1 MERNSINSI
10 YPNFDLAVN
19 PKSLSRV
26 DMLAPVCYQ
35 GEGFVP
41 LGDFPRLRAESGK
54 VEPSDGFDC
63 LISGKNFGDK
73 PLLKIRIHGGM
84 HLVCQRCLQPLALSL
99 DIQKTY
105 VFLKTEEQADH
116 FPLDR
121 DDEEAM
127 VQSSEFD
134 LFAALEDE
142 VLLALPHAPK
152 HPDGKCQLDHSNVTP
167 DKPNPFKVLKNLKK

>member
-1 MERNSINSI
+1 MRER
-10 YPNFDLAVN
+10 PNARTNGFLPGASWHVERFHRPSCSDIN
-19 PKSLSRV
+19 PKSLSLV

-73 PLLKIRIHGGM
+73 PLLKIRIRGGM
-84 HLVCQRCLQPLALSL
+84 HVVCQRCLQPLALSL

-127 VQSSEFD
+127 VQSSDFD
-134 LFAALEDE
+134 LQPRL
-142 VLLALPHAPK
+142 
-152 HPDGKCQLDHSNVTP
+152 SN
-167 DKPNPFKVLKNLKK
+167 